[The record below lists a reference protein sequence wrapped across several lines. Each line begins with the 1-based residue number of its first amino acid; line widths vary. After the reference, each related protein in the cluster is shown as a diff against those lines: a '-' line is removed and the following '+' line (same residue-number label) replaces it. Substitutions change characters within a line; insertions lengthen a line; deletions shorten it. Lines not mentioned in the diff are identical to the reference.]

1 MPMSVAVVASDSPE
15 GREALVRAVS
25 EANLRGLEL
34 VALAVF
40 DTNSVSEEDRE
51 ATTLATE
58 QILTSRGVADAT
70 FSVRVEPDGGDPAG
84 AIVDLVADTGAELLV
99 IGSKRRSA
107 VGKFLMGSTVQRVL
121 LDSPVPVLVVK
132 APEGERAR

>member
-1 MPMSVAVVASDSPE
+1 MSVAVVASDSPE

-34 VALAVF
+34 VALAVV

-132 APEGERAR
+132 APEVERAR

>member
-1 MPMSVAVVASDSPE
+1 MSVAVVASDSPE

-34 VALAVF
+34 VALAVV

-132 APEGERAR
+132 APEAERAR